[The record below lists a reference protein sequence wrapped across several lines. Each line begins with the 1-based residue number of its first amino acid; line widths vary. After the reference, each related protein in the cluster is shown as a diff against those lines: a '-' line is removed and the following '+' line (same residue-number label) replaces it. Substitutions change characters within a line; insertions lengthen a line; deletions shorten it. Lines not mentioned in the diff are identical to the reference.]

1 MPNNSESKC
10 YFVQLQIDSYI
21 DGELSEAQ
29 QDVFMS
35 HVHGC
40 EECGRELHYAQIVQD
55 AVLDLP
61 AIDCDEEVL
70 EPIHRLANRG
80 HENGSRANTSSS
92 VFDQFLNWIG
102 STPLAIR
109 YAIPVAAVAVLALAL
124 WPSLFDS
131 QQATPIVAEQ
141 SVETQSTD
149 YSPEDI
155 QQALMDLNLAIDYLN
170 EVSQRTE
177 VMIGDRFL
185 VTPLQDSLNAS
196 FDRARERNRNA
207 LQDAL
212 QNDPI

>member
-1 MPNNSESKC
+1 MPSNSESKC

-29 QDVFMS
+29 QEVFMT

-40 EECGRELHYAQIVQD
+40 AECGRELHYAQTVQD

-61 AIDCDEEVL
+61 AIDCDEAVL
-70 EPIHRLANRG
+70 EPIQRLVNNG
-80 HENGSRANTSSS
+80 HDNASTESTNGSLFGQLLDWLGNAP
-92 VFDQFLNWIG
+92 I
-102 STPLAIR
+102 AIR
-109 YAIPVAAVAVLALAL
+109 YAVPVTAVAVLALAV
-124 WPSLFDS
+124 WPTLFES
-131 QQATPIVAEQ
+131 QQTTPVVAEQ
-141 SVETQSTD
+141 AVQQSVESQTAQ

-170 EVSQRTE
+170 DVSQRTE

-196 FDRARERNRNA
+196 FERARARNRGA
-207 LQDAL
+207 LQD
-212 QNDPI
+212 DPI